1 MKTSVGIKFI
11 LLMTIDFV
19 SSRKHLLDSPIVQLR
34 HLSDNDNSNG
44 QSSSNELNLGKYA
57 MQFKKCQ
64 FRKQYVTECSS
75 SNQNAC
81 FETQKFAVFRLCPL
95 SSSSSPC
102 SHCNSGF
109 GEYMID
115 LEVFLKA
122 TTQYYYYVQQ
132 SYCEQCYAD
141 CQSETNANQE
151 ELNRKLAASTTT
163 VDCSTCVTSC
173 SKYDQL
179 HKSSQYI
186 DAINYVTC
194 QYVYTDSS
202 TGVDYYAGPV
212 CASNGKKI
220 KIGVFQDSQCSKSTT
235 LDVESILSIAT
246 SQTNVKL
253 TNIILR
259 KVYTNSCIA
268 CANDLEQ
275 QENGGQAAEDGVC
288 KNLYDYSA
296 KCEKSNGFEFAKG
309 DDYSNSYETSICS
322 MISQLVSGAYDQS
335 GEVILQKESGTSSSA
350 TRNKG
355 TPHQKFALSLFMFS
369 SIGLALYSFALH
381 HKLTKG
387 GNSLL
392 NKKGEEQGGKQS
404 ESMKFSPSIGTLT

>member
-1 MKTSVGIKFI
+1 MKALVPSFGIKFL
-11 LLMTIDFV
+11 LLMTTDAV
-19 SSRKHLLDSPIVQLR
+19 PSRAHLDVPVVQLR
-34 HLSDNDNSNG
+34 RLNNNDNSNG
-44 QSSSNELNLGKYA
+44 QSSSNELDLTKYT

-64 FRKQYVTECSS
+64 FRKQYTTGCS

-81 FETQKFAVFRLCPL
+81 FETQKFAVFRLCP
-95 SSSSSPC
+95 SSSC
-102 SHCNSGF
+102 TYCNSNF
-109 GEYMID
+109 GEYMVD
-115 LEVFLKA
+115 LEVFLKV
-122 TTQYYYYVQQ
+122 TTQYYYNVQQ

-141 CQSETNANQE
+141 CQSEDNAKQQ
-151 ELNRKLAASTTT
+151 ELNRKLAASTTI

-173 SKYDQL
+173 NKYDQL
-179 HKSSQYI
+179 HKSSQYV

-194 QYVYTDSS
+194 QHVYTDTS
-202 TGVDYYAGPV
+202 TGLDYYAGPV
-212 CASNGKKI
+212 CASNGRKI
-220 KIGVFQDSQCSKSTT
+220 KIGVFQDNQCTQTTT
-235 LDVESILSIAT
+235 LDVESILSTAT

-268 CANDLEQ
+268 CADDAQQQKND
-275 QENGGQAAEDGVC
+275 GQAEEGVC

-296 KCEKSNGFEFAKG
+296 KCESPNGFEYSKE
-309 DDYSNSYETSICS
+309 DDYGNSYEKSICS

-335 GEVILQKESGTSSSA
+335 GEVILLKESGTSSSA
-350 TRNKG
+350 TKNKG

-392 NKKGEEQGGKQS
+392 HKRGGEQEEKQL
-404 ESMKFSPSIGTLT
+404 EPMTFPPSIGTLT